1 MFALPRVIHFLGG
14 VARWAPQV
22 MPALRVPRTQKT
34 RHGAGS
40 LSRFKKKVQTTFRAG
55 VIAAVIGLKAV
66 VKKLLYIS
74 PIFWDSATKVS

>member
-1 MFALPRVIHFLGG
+1 MGATGHAG
-14 VARWAPQV
+14 VASASNAKNPPWGGFFV
-22 MPALRVPRTQKT
+22 AL
-34 RHGAGS
+34 
-40 LSRFKKKVQTTFRAG
+40 KKVQTTFRAG